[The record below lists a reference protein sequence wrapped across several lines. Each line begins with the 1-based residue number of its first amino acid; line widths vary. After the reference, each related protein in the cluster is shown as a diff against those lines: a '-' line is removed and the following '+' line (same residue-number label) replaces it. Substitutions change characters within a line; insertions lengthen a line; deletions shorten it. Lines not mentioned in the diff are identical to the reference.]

1 MFRVKRTSSFFV
13 HNSSHRRTDIRA
25 TTVQLS
31 CVFVEADHTGWLRQL
46 GLGVTMKKFS
56 GVFAAVAV
64 AAGMFGAPAFA
75 MQDRELVEVE
85 PPAYPR
91 AAERREIEGHVVV
104 RYNVTPEGV
113 VDGVEVVESAPS
125 GIFDRAVM
133 RALEQW
139 RYAAAAET
147 TEGVERRFDFNFGG

>member
-1 MFRVKRTSSFFV
+1 
-13 HNSSHRRTDIRA
+13 
-25 TTVQLS
+25 
-31 CVFVEADHTGWLRQL
+31 
-46 GLGVTMKKFS
+46 MKKFA

-64 AAGMFGAPAFA
+64 AAGAFGAPAFA
-75 MQDRELVEVE
+75 ATDERELVESE
-85 PPAYPR
+85 APSYPR

-104 RYNVTPEGV
+104 RYNVTPDGAI
-113 VDGVEVVESAPS
+113 DGVEVVESAPN

-139 RYAAAAET
+139 RYSAAAET